1 MRPSRTSTQRRTAAA
16 VLLAA
21 LFLLTLDGAAMAAT
35 DAASGLGRG
44 RSARFATFN
53 ASLNRAAEGELVA
66 DLSTPDDVQAQAVA
80 EVIQRV
86 RPMCC

>member
-1 MRPSRTSTQRRTAAA
+1 MRPGRTSTRRTAAA
-16 VLLAA
+16 MLLAA
-21 LFLLTLDGAAMAAT
+21 LSLLTLDGAASAAGG
-35 DAASGLGRG
+35 DGAGRAG
-44 RSARFATFN
+44 EERSARFATFN
-53 ASLNRAAEGELVA
+53 ASLNRAVEGELVA